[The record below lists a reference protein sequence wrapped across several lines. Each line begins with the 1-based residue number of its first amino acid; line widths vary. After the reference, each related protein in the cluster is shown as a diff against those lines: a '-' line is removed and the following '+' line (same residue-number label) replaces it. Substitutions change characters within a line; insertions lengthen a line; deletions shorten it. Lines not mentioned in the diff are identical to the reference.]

1 MLEQSAEKVF
11 ASILGTHPIAARV
24 TDNVVYCGQW
34 IDREPQ
40 MNRGIFHLISSG
52 RCRVE
57 ASYLPAPLELGGGD
71 LIVFPRGAAHNLCQV
86 IRGADAPPPPDTG
99 MVCGEFTTV
108 GGGRNPVLES
118 LPDWFVV
125 REDDDSGHFRA
136 LGQVLSAESR
146 KSLFGNQAVLSKLSD
161 SLLVMAIRCYL
172 LRDRPRR
179 GVLAALNDPRL
190 SRALAAMHEDPG
202 RAWNVAELAQIANL
216 SRTAFCAHFAE
227 VLERAPMQYLTDWR
241 MAEALRL
248 LRDPAQSVARIA
260 ERLGYQTEAAF
271 RRAFKRVHGF
281 APGKVRQE
289 AETPAE

>member
-1 MLEQSAEKVF
+1 MLEQAAEKVF
-11 ASILGTHPIAARV
+11 ASILGAHPIAARV
-24 TDNVVYCGQW
+24 TDNVTYCGQW

-52 RCRVE
+52 GCRVE
-57 ASYLPAPLELGGGD
+57 ASYLPAPLNLGGGD
-71 LIVFPRGAAHNLCQV
+71 LIVFPRGAAHTLCQV
-86 IRGADAPPPPDTG
+86 LHSGDAPPADTG
-99 MVCGEFTTV
+99 MLCGEFTTV

-118 LPDWFVV
+118 LPDCFVV
-125 REDDDSGHFRA
+125 REEDGAEHFRA

-146 KSLFGNQAVLSKLSD
+146 KPLFGNQAVLSKLAD
-161 SLLVMAIRCYL
+161 SLLVMAIRSYL
-172 LRDRPRR
+172 LKDRPRR

-190 SRALAAMHEDPG
+190 SRALAAMHQDPG
-202 RAWNVAELAQIANL
+202 RHWSVAELAQLANL

-289 AETPAE
+289 ADTSE

>member
-1 MLEQSAEKVF
+1 MLEQAAEKVF
-11 ASILGTHPIAARV
+11 ASILGSHPIAARI
-24 TDNVVYCGQW
+24 TDNVVYCGEW
-34 IDREPQ
+34 TEREPQ
-40 MNRGIFHLISSG
+40 VNRGIFHLISSG
-52 RCRVE
+52 GCRVE
-57 ASYLPAPLELGGGD
+57 GRCLPAPLDLGNGD
-71 LIVFPRGAAHNLCQV
+71 LIVFPRGAPHTLCQLMHS
-86 IRGADAPPPPDTG
+86 GTAPPPDTG
-99 MVCGEFTTV
+99 MLCGEFTTL

-118 LPDWFVV
+118 LPDCFLV
-125 REDDDSGHFRA
+125 REDEDTGHFRA

-146 KSLFGNQAVLSKLSD
+146 KPLFGNQAVLSKLAD

-172 LRDRPRR
+172 LRDRPRH

-190 SRALAAMHEDPG
+190 SRALAAMHDDPG
-202 RAWNVAELAQIANL
+202 RDWSVIELAQTANL

-227 VLERAPMQYLTDWR
+227 VLERAPMQYLTEWR

-289 AETPAE
+289 AEVPAD